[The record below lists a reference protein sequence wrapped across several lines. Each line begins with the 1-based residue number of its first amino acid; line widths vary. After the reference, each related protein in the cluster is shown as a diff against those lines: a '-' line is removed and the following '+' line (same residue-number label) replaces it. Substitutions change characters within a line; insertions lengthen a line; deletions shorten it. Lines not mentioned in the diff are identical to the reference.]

1 VSGKRQWIETQVV
14 AHGYGWHSD
23 TRTSLLRQWSV
34 VAQAAAWS
42 FFFVSHKMNIFCGG
56 HHKIYIFH
64 LRTYVSQDKFL
75 PMKNIFFH
83 QFSFVFH
90 QLKANESLSVF
101 LL

>member
-1 VSGKRQWIETQVV
+1 MGGI
-14 AHGYGWHSD
+14 GYADLPTPTMVCCGPSD
-23 TRTSLLRQWSV
+23 CLV
-34 VAQAAAWS
+34 